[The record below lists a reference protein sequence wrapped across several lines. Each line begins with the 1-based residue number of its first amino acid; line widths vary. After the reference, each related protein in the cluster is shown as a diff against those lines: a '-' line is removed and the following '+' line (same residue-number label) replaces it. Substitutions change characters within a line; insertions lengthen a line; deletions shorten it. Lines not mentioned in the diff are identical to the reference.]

1 MSFFVTA
8 DGGLTTAGYV
18 GCVVL
23 MVALVVIASVLS
35 AQKSKG
41 TGMDARKLAFCAM
54 GMAPYGGSV
63 TLFSMLFIVLIAN
76 WYGAK
81 TGILVGFAYG
91 LLQFIQGPYVLSL
104 FQVCCD
110 YVFAFA
116 ALGVAGFFGKKKNGL
131 LIGYIVAV
139 LARGF
144 FHTLGGYLYWMDYM
158 PENFPQSLK
167 ALYPIIYNYSYLLAE
182 GVLTVIL
189 ISLPPVKKA
198 LQTVARTAHG
208 AN

>member
-1 MSFFVTA
+1 MDAYALFDALTDVR
-8 DGGLTTAGYV
+8 DGFLEETERRLHGKKRRRV
-18 GCVVL
+18 GIYLLAAVL
-23 MVALVVIASVLS
+23 IVLLCFSSAVAL
-35 AQKSKG
+35 
-41 TGMDARKLAFCAM
+41 DADFR
-54 GMAPYGGSV
+54 
-63 TLFSMLFIVLIAN
+63 
-76 WYGAK
+76 
-81 TGILVGFAYG
+81 
-91 LLQFIQGPYVLSL
+91 QRVLSL

-198 LQTVARTAHG
+198 LQTVDKNSTW
-208 AN
+208 

>member
-1 MSFFVTA
+1 MAELVRRVRARTA
-8 DGGLTTAGYV
+8 SLPTFDVPFLLILLLLLSYGLIMLFSAGYA
-18 GCVVL
+18 
-23 MVALVVIASVLS
+23 VALYRR
-35 AQKSKG
+35 G
-41 TGMDARKLAFCAM
+41 DAYTYIR
-54 GMAPYGGSV
+54 PQ
-63 TLFSMLFIVLIAN
+63 
-76 WYGAK
+76 
-81 TGILVGFAYG
+81 
-91 LLQFIQGPYVLSL
+91 LL
-104 FQVCCD
+104 
-110 YVFAFA
+110 FA

>member
-1 MSFFVTA
+1 M
-8 DGGLTTAGYV
+8 
-18 GCVVL
+18 
-23 MVALVVIASVLS
+23 
-35 AQKSKG
+35 
-41 TGMDARKLAFCAM
+41 
-54 GMAPYGGSV
+54 
-63 TLFSMLFIVLIAN
+63 TLCSMLFIVLIGN
-76 WYGAK
+76 WYGVQ
-81 TGILVGFAYG
+81 TGIFAGLAYG
-91 LLQFIQGPYVLSL
+91 IMQFLQEPYVLSF

-110 YVFAFA
+110 YILAFA
-116 ALGVAGFFGKKKNGL
+116 ALGVAGFFAKSSHGL
-131 LIGYIVAV
+131 LKGYIAAV
-139 LARGF
+139 IARGA
-144 FHTLGGYLYWMDYM
+144 FHALGGYLYWMDYM

>member
-1 MSFFVTA
+1 
-8 DGGLTTAGYV
+8 
-18 GCVVL
+18 
-23 MVALVVIASVLS
+23 MV
-35 AQKSKG
+35 
-41 TGMDARKLAFCAM
+41 ARKLGCCAM
-54 GMAPYGGSV
+54 GMALAFVTSYVKVFELPYGGSV

-104 FQVCCD
+104 FQVCCY

>member
-1 MSFFVTA
+1 MVHRNYHNGLKTTLLL
-8 DGGLTTAGYV
+8 GG
-18 GCVVL
+18 
-23 MVALVVIASVLS
+23 MWALLLAIGAMIA
-35 AQKSKG
+35 AG
-41 TGMDARKLAFCAM
+41 TGRAVWL
-54 GMAPYGGSV
+54 
-63 TLFSMLFIVLIAN
+63 
-76 WYGAK
+76 
-81 TGILVGFAYG
+81 
-91 LLQFIQGPYVLSL
+91 
-104 FQVCCD
+104 
-110 YVFAFA
+110 FAFA